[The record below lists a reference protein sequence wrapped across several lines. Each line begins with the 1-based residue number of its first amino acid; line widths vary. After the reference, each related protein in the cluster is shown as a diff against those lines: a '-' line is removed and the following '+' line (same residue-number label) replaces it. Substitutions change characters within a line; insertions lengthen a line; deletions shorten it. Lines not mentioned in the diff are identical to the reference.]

1 MGRRRGHND
10 AVTSVVCPELVG
22 RLQEWEYLA
31 GALGEAG
38 GGRGSLA
45 YVTGEAGIGKSRLWM

>member
-1 MGRRRGHND
+1 
-10 AVTSVVCPELVG
+10 VTSVVCPELVG

-45 YVTGEAGIGKSRLWM
+45 CVTGEAGIGKSRLWM